1 MAARASTE
9 TADLA
14 ERYVTTYAD
23 AVRDTTARDTTT
35 RAAEDAEWQVV
46 TRRSARLADARH
58 EEQARRA
65 REEQARRARE
75 EQARRARE
83 EQARRGSL
91 RTPAE
96 REARRREKRP
106 AAQPETSKRGAR
118 PSTPQRA
125 FTPPRV
131 EHCDVPPPPP
141 GQPHRAP
148 GTTQVPPPGQP
159 QRAPGQR

>member
-65 REEQARRARE
+65 REELVVHAKSKLVVHAKNK
-75 EQARRARE
+75 
-83 EQARRGSL
+83 L
-91 RTPAE
+91 VV
-96 REARRREKRP
+96 EA
-106 AAQPETSKRGAR
+106 
-118 PSTPQRA
+118 
-125 FTPPRV
+125 
-131 EHCDVPPPPP
+131 
-141 GQPHRAP
+141 
-148 GTTQVPPPGQP
+148 
-159 QRAPGQR
+159 